1 MMRMGR
7 SEDIMYDT
15 RYWKRCEGI
24 TVKQFHDYLLANIP
38 SDAVMDVC
46 DDGQVYMLWKK
57 MGAYFLWITVLW
69 RNCRNMKGLWNRK
82 GLFWRWHSEY
92 TVRIL

>member
-24 TVKQFHDYLLANIP
+24 TVNQFHDYLLANIP
-38 SDAVMDVC
+38 SDAVMDV
-46 DDGQVYMLWKK
+46 L
-57 MGAYFLWITVLW
+57 
-69 RNCRNMKGLWNRK
+69 R
-82 GLFWRWHSEY
+82 
-92 TVRIL
+92 